1 METALP
7 QKTNSMDNP
16 STNQSE
22 PRDILDFAAAL
33 GVNLYKWQAEI
44 LLTIEQAAT
53 LIRKKIAVRA
63 PNGVGKTTRI
73 TALIALYWLIRNP
86 RGKAVITS
94 FDNRQIADQLWP
106 ALRALASKF
115 PFLKFTDSEY
125 TVTTP
130 EGGRIRAFTTSDPGR
145 AEGFHADKDCPL
157 LVIVDEAKSI
167 DPEIMKAVDRCS
179 YNVLVYI
186 SSPGP
191 MRGPFYE
198 AFTANQESFIT
209 FAVGL
214 VDCPHKPRELIDDI
228 IATYGENDPYTRS
241 TLYGEFMTHGDGV
254 NHILELPDVEAWMDS
269 SIGFVDGPIVFGCD
283 FAAGGDD
290 NVIVKRTGNAILKT
304 SDVITWKEKNTANA
318 SGRFIR
324 ELRGMGY
331 ERGNKRMS
339 VYGDATGIGKT
350 MCDLIR
356 ESGIG
361 IIDFNFGGR
370 STLKG
375 YKNEGTRIWYAVAK
389 MIRDSKIKAPNR
401 HEENI
406 KKLCAQLTS
415 RQQKIDS
422 SGSLWMETKEEMRG
436 RGVKSPDVAD
446 AFCIAFAV
454 QSALAYS
461 YMPFDDQNRV
471 EIARKHGWEYASDDD
486 ESYKDRRSWG
496 SGGRGDDSGGL
507 SGFGGVNGGD
517 W

>member
-1 METALP
+1 MAVTLP
-7 QKTNSMDNP
+7 QNTNRMDKSP
-16 STNQSE
+16 VNQSE

-33 GVNLYKWQAEI
+33 GVSLYKWQAQI
-44 LLTIEQAAT
+44 LLTIEQAAL

-63 PNGVGKTTRI
+63 PNGVGKTTKI
-73 TALIALYWLIRNP
+73 IALSALRWLQRFP
-86 RGKAVITS
+86 KGKVVVAS
-94 FDNRQIADQLWP
+94 LDARQIADQLWP
-106 ALRALASKF
+106 ALRAQAAKF
-115 PFLKFTDSEY
+115 PTWKFSDAEY
-125 TVTTP
+125 TIKTP

-145 AEGFHADKDCPL
+145 AEGFHSDVDQPL
-157 LVIVDEAKSI
+157 LVIIDEAKSI
-167 DPEIMKAVDRCS
+167 DPDIIQAIDRCS
-179 YNVLVYI
+179 YNVLVYV
-186 SSPGP
+186 SSPGLKQ
-191 MRGPFYE
+191 GPFYD
-198 AFTANQESFIT
+198 AFGANSQSFIP

-214 VDCPHKPRELIDDI
+214 TDCPHVSKEKIADI
-228 IATYGENDPYTRS
+228 IATYGETAPYTRS
-241 TLYGEFMTHGDGV
+241 TLYGEFMDHGDGI
-254 NHILELPDVEAWMDS
+254 NHILELSDIETWLDS
-269 SIGFVDGPIVFGCD
+269 SIGFVDGPVVFGCD

-290 NVIVKRTGNAILKT
+290 NVIVKRTGNAILKPT
-304 SDVITWKEKNTANA
+304 DIITWKDKNTANA

-324 ELRGMGY
+324 ELRHIGY

-356 ESGIG
+356 ESGIA

-370 STLKG
+370 STLNG
-375 YKNEGTRIWYAVAK
+375 YKNEGTRIWYTVAK

-406 KKLCAQLTS
+406 RKLCAQLTS

-454 QSALAYS
+454 QSALAYP

-471 EIARKHGWEYASDDD
+471 EIARRHGWEYSGSEEDA
-486 ESYKDRRSWG
+486 RREMYGEGRS
-496 SGGRGDDSGGL
+496 GRGDDNWPSD
-507 SGFGGVNGGD
+507 GFGGVHSQG
-517 W
+517 